1 MLLEDAKEILKD
13 CGYLL
18 ERENIANNFDLRDI
32 KNWISANTKYKAFI
46 KDMGI
51 SKQKNWNHE
60 DKMSCSINLTHTPVP
75 TKLTIDVYQDG
86 IYAYAEGEDFATKA
100 FKIYML
106 DDLKQVISALENCF
120 SSLDES
126 FNYEDYEGDI
136 YVDIE
141 DELEYLGLD
150 ANEIAQKM
158 TDYAD
163 LINDWIEEGLSAKL
177 IASKLEDYN

>member
-13 CGYLL
+13 CGYLI

-51 SKQKNWNHE
+51 TKQKNWNHE

-75 TKLTIDVYQDG
+75 TKLTIDVYNDG

-106 DDLKQVISALENCF
+106 DDLKNVISALENCF
-120 SSLDES
+120 NSLDES
-126 FNYEDYEGDI
+126 YDYEGDI
-136 YVDIE
+136 YMDIE
-141 DELEYLGLD
+141 NELDDLGLD
-150 ANEIAQKM
+150 ANETAKLM
-158 TDYAD
+158 TDYSD
-163 LINDWIEEGLSAKL
+163 IINDWIEEGLSAEL
-177 IASKLEDYN
+177 IAHKLKDL